1 MQPPLDLSKAR
12 RIVVLGAGTAGLFA
26 ALEMRRIF
34 GPSADITVIESPNAP
49 IVGVG
54 EGGILNLPQTLRRLN
69 IDERDFAEKTGAV
82 IKLGFAYLG
91 WKNGQSDDIFFHMFH
106 EGRTG
111 APQAPIYAG
120 FAPNWSGMLA
130 NKVPLH
136 YAMTNYE
143 LIEAGRSQEDVW
155 RALAENPG
163 KYSYS
168 FHFAAERV
176 AEYLRS
182 IAIKRGIRCL
192 KREVVDFKIDS
203 FSGHVRAL
211 KFADA
216 GDLEEVDFLIDA
228 SGFARLVIG
237 KLYKT
242 PWRSFRDHLL
252 LDRAIPFH
260 MPHQTPHPALATRA
274 LAMRAGW
281 MWQIPVRERIGAGYV
296 YSSRHLTDDDAL
308 REIETTLGFPI
319 EPMRTLR
326 FEPGHFEVI
335 WRGNVLA
342 VGLASGFVE
351 PLEATSIGVM
361 LDQIWSFGFDIE
373 NCGKIVPQTTID
385 LFNARSVSTWSQIRD
400 FLILHYD
407 SQRRDTVFWRDIAN
421 LTRPTEYSALMT
433 TWGLRTPR
441 PGDVASYSFSHSL
454 IFDWPSWL
462 MVGQGVGA
470 IAPSSA
476 ATELAILPSSVR
488 HDVGRFLN
496 SLHSSHRVPPTSDL
510 DELKEAAVHSELV
523 GGANREAE
531 HKVNIGVQQLSQGQ
545 LTAAMNSFN
554 QAAQI
559 DPYLWQAQL
568 NLGRLLRINRSYNEA
583 EAKLRTAV
591 KLRPK
596 NEAPWRELA
605 ILLHETGRLFDAK
618 AAFQEAISL
627 DPSAIAMRFGL
638 ALLLQELGDQPG
650 WTEQLRLA
658 TEIAPKS
665 AEVWRRAA
673 ELQASG
679 GEVESAI
686 SAFCRAVDLAG
697 EYPVSTDF
705 YNIARLRFT
714 QGRFR
719 EAKSNYESAI
729 HISPNLAEA
738 RVHLGNL
745 LVNQKLGLESEAEM
759 HYLAALAVKPDLV
772 EAHYAIGLLYRRWGD
787 VAPSKAYIEAAFH
800 LDPQLAKSLEA
811 AESKK

>member
-1 MQPPLDLSKAR
+1 MQPLLDLSNAR

-54 EGGILNLPQTLRRLN
+54 EGGILNLPQTLRRLD

-91 WKNGQSDDIFFHMFH
+91 WKNGQSDDIFFHMFN
-106 EGRTG
+106 EGRMG
-111 APQAPIYAG
+111 APQSPIYAG

-130 NKVPLH
+130 NKIQLH

-143 LIEAGRSQEDVW
+143 LIEAGMSQEDVW

-163 KYSYS
+163 KYPFS

-182 IAIKRGIRCL
+182 IAIKRGVRCL
-192 KREVVDFKIDS
+192 KREVVDFELDP
-203 FSGHVRAL
+203 FTGYVRTL

-216 GDLEEVDFLIDA
+216 GDQENVDFLIDA

-242 PWRSFRDHLL
+242 PWRSFSDHLL

-260 MPHQTPHPALATRA
+260 MSHQTPHPALATRA
-274 LAMRAGW
+274 LAMQAGW

-296 YSSRHLTDDDAL
+296 YSSRHLNDEDAL
-308 REIETTLGFPI
+308 SEIETKLGFSI

-361 LDQIWSFGFDIE
+361 LDQIFFFGLDIE

-407 SQRRDTVFWRDIAN
+407 SQRRDTAFWRDIAN
-421 LTRPTEYSALMT
+421 LTRPTEYGTLMK
-433 TWGLRTPR
+433 TWSLRTPR
-441 PGDVASYSFSHSL
+441 SGDVASYSFAHSL
-454 IFDWPSWL
+454 IFDWPSWF

-476 ATELAILPSSVR
+476 ATELATLPSNVR
-488 HDVGRFLN
+488 NDVGRFLN
-496 SLHSSHRVPPTSDL
+496 LLHSSHRVPSTSDL
-510 DELKEAAVHSELV
+510 NELKDVALKSEFDGV
-523 GGANREAE
+523 ANPEAE
-531 HKVNIGVQQLSQGQ
+531 DKVNIGVRQLSQGQ
-545 LTAAMNSFN
+545 LSAAEDSFN

-559 DPYLWQAQL
+559 DPHLWQAPL
-568 NLGRLLRINRSYNEA
+568 NLGRLQRINRSYNEA
-583 EAKLRTAV
+583 ETNLRAAV
-591 KLRPK
+591 KLCPK
-596 NEAPWRELA
+596 GEVPWRELA

-618 AAFQEAISL
+618 AAFQEAISC
-627 DPSAIAMRFGL
+627 DPSAIATRFGL

-650 WTEQLRLA
+650 WEEQLRYA

-665 AEVWRRAA
+665 AEVWRRTA
-673 ELQASG
+673 ELQAG
-679 GEVESAI
+679 GGKVESAI
-686 SAFCRAVDLAG
+686 TAFSRAVELTG
-697 EYPVSTDF
+697 EYPDSTDF
-705 YNIARLRFT
+705 YNIAKLLFAL
-714 QGRFR
+714 GRFG
-719 EAKSNYESAI
+719 EAKSNYETAI
-729 HISPNLAEA
+729 RITPSLAEA
-738 RVHLGNL
+738 HVNLGNL
-745 LVNQKLGLESEAEM
+745 LVDQKLGPESEAET
-759 HYLAALAVKPDLV
+759 HYLAALAAKPDLA
-772 EAHYAIGLLYRRWGD
+772 EAHYAIGVLYSRWGD
-787 VAPSKAYIEAAFH
+787 VVPAKAHIDAATY
-800 LDPQLAKSLEA
+800 LNPQLAQALKTTEN
-811 AESKK
+811 KN